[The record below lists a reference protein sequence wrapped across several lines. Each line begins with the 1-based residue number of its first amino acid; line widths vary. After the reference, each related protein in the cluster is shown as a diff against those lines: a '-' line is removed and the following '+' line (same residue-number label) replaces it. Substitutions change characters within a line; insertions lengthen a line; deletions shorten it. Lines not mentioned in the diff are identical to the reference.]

1 MCKTAVLLTILMVK
15 IITYKTYLGIWNRA
29 ITAALKDVVVV
40 SVLGEVQLNPEIVSF
55 PPKISK
61 KCWIFHLFEKLVTE
75 VYLSRE
81 IIITSW
87 RATR

>member
-1 MCKTAVLLTILMVK
+1 MCTTAVLLTILMVK

-29 ITAALKDVVVV
+29 ITAALKDVVVD

-81 IIITSW
+81 IKISSW

>member
-1 MCKTAVLLTILMVK
+1 MCTTAVLLTILIVK

-29 ITAALKDVVVV
+29 ITAALKDVVVD

-81 IIITSW
+81 IKISSW

>member
-1 MCKTAVLLTILMVK
+1 MCTTAVLLTILMVK

-29 ITAALKDVVVV
+29 ITAALKDVVVD

-81 IIITSW
+81 IIISSW